1 MVQTHEPATRTRVA
15 AHWPGG
21 DPRPGPLTDHGPLGY
36 APTAVAMASAEAL
49 FRRLN
54 RPFGLMAPV

>member
-1 MVQTHEPATRTRVA
+1 MVQTHEPATRTRA
-15 AHWPGG
+15 AAPGPG
-21 DPRPGPLTDHGPLGY
+21 AEPRPSPLTDHGPLGY
-36 APTAVAMASAEAL
+36 APGAVAMASAEAL